1 MIIGI
6 TGNSGSGKTSIC
18 KTLEKKYDALI
29 IDADEIV
36 KELSKPKEKYF
47 EEIINVFGNEILKE
61 NGELNKIK
69 LADIIFSDSERRET
83 LNFITYKYVGEEIEK
98 RAKASSKKIKIID
111 APLLIE
117 GGINAICDTVIS
129 VIADEELKIKRICK
143 RDNIDIE
150 VAKKRLNAQEK
161 NDFYIKNSNY
171 VIINNNIDLEKQA
184 DDIMELIKS
193 DILYNP
199 KTVIIQDK
207 DLKILQFKKLLE
219 YKEVLTHAF
228 TLKPFN
234 FGSNDT
240 YEKIKNEADNNY
252 KMVCDLLKL
261 DYKQIIRPY
270 QTHTNNIKEVVCE
283 ERNF

>member
-18 KTLEKKYDALI
+18 KALERKYGALI

-36 KELSKPKEKYF
+36 KELSMPHEKYF
-47 EEIINVFGNEILKE
+47 GEIINIFGNEILEE
-61 NGELNKIK
+61 NRELNKIK
-69 LADIIFSDSERRET
+69 LADIIFSDNEKRET
-83 LNFITYKYVGEEIEK
+83 LNSITYKYVGEEIKK
-98 RAKASSKKIKIID
+98 RTKASSKKIKIID

-117 GGINAICDTVIS
+117 SGINSICDTVIS
-129 VIADEELKIKRICK
+129 VIADEELKIERICK

-171 VIINNNIDLEKQA
+171 VIINNNNIDLEKQA
-184 DDIMELIKS
+184 DNIMELIKN

-219 YKEVLTHAF
+219 YKEIAHAF
-228 TLKPFN
+228 TLKPLD

-240 YEKIKNEADNNY
+240 YGKIKNEADNNY
-252 KMVCDLLKL
+252 KIVCKLLDIDSKN
-261 DYKQIIRPY
+261 IIRPY
-270 QTHTNNIKEVVCE
+270 QTHTNNVKEVNE
-283 ERNF
+283 ELRNI

>member
-18 KTLEKKYDALI
+18 KELERKYNALI
-29 IDADEIV
+29 IDADKIV
-36 KELSKPKEKYF
+36 KELSMPHEKYF

-69 LADIIFSDSERRET
+69 LADIIFSNHEKRET
-83 LNFITYKYVGEEIEK
+83 LNSITYKYVGEEIEK
-98 RAKASSKKIKIID
+98 RAKASSKEIKIID
-111 APLLIE
+111 VPLLIE
-117 GGINAICDTVIS
+117 SGINSICDTVIS
-129 VIADEELKIKRICK
+129 VIADEEIKIERICK

-161 NDFYIKNSNY
+161 NNFYIKNSNY

-193 DILYNP
+193 DIIYNP
-199 KTVIIQDK
+199 KIVIIQDK
-207 DLKILQFKKLLE
+207 DLKILQFKDLLE
-219 YKEVLTHAF
+219 YKEIAHAF
-228 TLKPFN
+228 TLKPLD

-240 YEKIKNEADNNY
+240 YGKIKDEADNNY
-252 KMVCDLLKL
+252 KSICKLLDIDSKN
-261 DYKQIIRPY
+261 IIRPY
-270 QTHTNNIKEVVCE
+270 QTHTNNVKEVNE
-283 ERNF
+283 ESRNI